1 MERRV
6 GSKASSALISDAN
19 AKPCGVCDNCLRQK
33 NNNIPQQEFE
43 NIYQKIVD
51 VVESNSVEATQLI
64 KKLSGI
70 NKEKAW
76 KVINH
81 LQAENKLVVDKNGM
95 VRMK

>member
-1 MERRV
+1 
-6 GSKASSALISDAN
+6 
-19 AKPCGVCDNCLRQK
+19 LRQK

-43 NIYQKIVD
+43 RIYQKIVD
-51 VVESNSVEATQLI
+51 VVESNSLQAAQLI